1 MKCPKCG
8 FLGFDSGDRCKN
20 CGYDF
25 SLIEP
30 GTDHLM
36 RPTPSAPSP
45 GELSIRDPRL
55 VRRSRYLRDPGASGG
70 LGADRPLAEEPD
82 GAPVDLPLF
91 GAEPSPLPPSRPP
104 LAVRRPTPAPAPA
117 RIRPRPRMQP
127 GFLSLDLAEPAAV
140 EPAAPATDDA
150 EAAPAASG
158 SGEQEINAAAAGRRA
173 MAALIDLGLLALVDL
188 IVLHFSLTIC
198 GLTVNDLHVLP
209 AVPMV
214 AFLLL
219 LNGGYLVLFTGTLGQ
234 TIGKMAAAIEVVP
247 EGEGSMDL
255 RRATVRSA
263 AMIVSALPAGAGWLA
278 GFVGEH
284 RSLHD
289 RLAGTRV
296 IRVAGT

>member
-20 CGYDF
+20 CGYNF

-30 GTDHLM
+30 GIDHLL

-55 VRRSRYLRDPGASGG
+55 MRRSRYLRDSGASGG
-70 LGADRPLAEEPD
+70 LGVDRSLAEEPD

-91 GAEPSPLPPSRPP
+91 GGEPSALPPSRPP
-104 LAVRRPTPAPAPA
+104 LSVRRPTPTPV
-117 RIRPRPRMQP
+117 RVRLRPRAQL
-127 GFLSLDLAEPAAV
+127 GFLSLEPEEPAAV
-140 EPAAPATDDA
+140 EPAPAPVSDDA
-150 EAAPAASG
+150 GAEPTASG
-158 SGEQEINAAAAGRRA
+158 SGEQEVRAAAAGRRA
-173 MAALIDLGLLALVDL
+173 MAAFIDTGLLALVDL
-188 IVLHFSLTIC
+188 IVLHFSLAIC
-198 GLTVNDLHVLP
+198 GLTLNDLHVLP

-234 TIGKMAAAIEVVP
+234 TIGKMAVAIEVVP

-255 RRATVRSA
+255 RRAALRSA
-263 AMIVSALPAGAGWLA
+263 AMVVSALPAGIGWLIA
-278 GFVGEH
+278 FFGDH

-289 RLAGTRV
+289 RLADTRV